1 MSTFNDLFTTTNDY
15 WSYDENKPK
24 HEIAFLISD
33 QHFIAT
39 GGIGQYAYAF
49 YKMCLRKRIRV
60 HFILDKQPTKQF
72 FVDLFDKAVFHYPD
86 EPIAYTIHA
95 NTYFRDDTM
104 NMYKQANFHS
114 SIVKAHKYLGD
125 KQFAMYICNTSES
138 IIPAY
143 SANCTPLVIYTH
155 LYKHIHIDS
164 DNGKFIANFHNIVEL
179 LSKLP
184 NVYVATQTIANK
196 QILDNR
202 YNNVHVL
209 PIPFTEEKF
218 LEKYDRTNV
227 NGVLF
232 VGRYEEGK
240 RPDKFLKYCKQANLP
255 VKILTSKKSS
265 IKFKQKCIDLGLEY
279 DIRHNLV
286 GQEKIDFILSSAL
299 LLNVSKNE
307 SFSMTTL
314 ECIGHMPVV
323 TLDDQIWT
331 ENFNK
336 KYLTVC
342 TKENI
347 VWHMK
352 QYHERQWTLDFLP
365 KTWYQNGSLEYV
377 QEHQKYAYDLFDQFF
392 EKICLIGEE

>member
-1 MSTFNDLFTTTNDY
+1 MNTFNELFLSETDY
-15 WSYDENKPK
+15 WALDENRPK

-72 FVDLFDKAVFHYPD
+72 FVDLFDKAVFHYPL
-86 EPIAYTIHA
+86 EPIAYTLHS
-95 NTYFRDDTM
+95 NTYVHTDTM
-104 NMYKQANFHS
+104 NMYKQANFHTA
-114 SIVKAHKYLGD
+114 IQKAEKWLSDND
-125 KQFAMYICNTSES
+125 KLFAMYICNTSES

-155 LYKHIHIDS
+155 LYKHIHIDA
-164 DNGKFIANFHNIVEL
+164 DNGKFSDNFHNLVEH

-184 NVYVATQTIANK
+184 NVYPATQSLHNK
-196 QILDNR
+196 LILKQRYDKVQI
-202 YNNVHVL
+202 L

-218 LEKYDRTNV
+218 LEKYDRENV
-227 NGVLF
+227 RGVLF
-232 VGRYEEGK
+232 VGRYEKGK
-240 RPDKFLKYCKQANLP
+240 RPDKFLQLCKKANLP
-255 VKILTSKKSS
+255 VKILTSQKSS
-265 IKFKQKCIDLGLEY
+265 KKFIEKCIELGLEH
-279 DIRHNLV
+279 DVRHNLV
-286 GQEKIDFILSSAL
+286 GQEKVDFMLSSAF

-323 TLDDQIWT
+323 TLDDQPWT
-331 ENFNK
+331 EHFDK
-336 KYLTVC
+336 KFLSVC
-342 TKENI
+342 SKDKI
-347 VWHMK
+347 VWTMK
-352 QYHERQWTLDFLP
+352 QYHEKQWTLDFLP

-377 QEHQKYAYDLFDQFF
+377 KQHQDFAYDVFDTFL
-392 EKICLIGEE
+392 EDTLKA

>member
-1 MSTFNDLFTTTNDY
+1 MSTFNELFETPRDY
-15 WSYDENKPK
+15 WSYDENRPK

-72 FVDLFDKAVFHYPD
+72 FVDLFDKAIFHYNID
-86 EPIAYTIHA
+86 PISY
-95 NTYFRDDTM
+95 NTHTTKFVHTDTM
-104 NMYKQANFHS
+104 NMYKQANFQS
-114 SIVKAHKYLGD
+114 AIIKAEQWALDND
-125 KQFAMYICNTSES
+125 KTFAMYLCNTNES

-143 SANCTPLVIYTH
+143 TSNCAPLVIYTH
-155 LYKHIHIDS
+155 LYKHIHIDG
-164 DNGKFIANFHNIVEL
+164 DNGKFSENFHNLTEHI
-179 LSKLP
+179 SKLP
-184 NVYVATQTIANK
+184 NVYIATQS
-196 QILDNR
+196 R
-202 YNNVHVL
+202 YNKIILKQRYAKVQIL

-218 LEKYDRTNV
+218 LEKYDRENV
-227 NGVLF
+227 RGVLF

-255 VKILTSKKSS
+255 VKILTSQKSA

-279 DIRHNLV
+279 DVRHNLV
-286 GQEKIDFILSSAL
+286 GQEKVDFMLSSAF
-299 LLNVSKNE
+299 LLNLSKNE
-307 SFSMTTL
+307 SFSMATL

-323 TLDDQIWT
+323 TLDDQLWT
-331 ENFNK
+331 EHFDK
-336 KYLTVC
+336 RFLTVC
-342 TKENI
+342 NKDNI

-377 QEHQKYAYDLFDQFF
+377 QEHQDYAYDVFDVFLENLQ
-392 EKICLIGEE
+392 E